1 MSKYKVIGW
10 YQYRVYKYIEADSK
24 EQAIHI
30 ACQGNPLHEWNLE
43 INQGAYREE
52 VESAEEGGPEENE
65 TSWVPLIDP
74 EPDGWTPEKESEA

>member
-1 MSKYKVIGW
+1 MSTYTVMGW

-24 EQAIHI
+24 EQAIDI

-52 VESAEEGGPEENE
+52 VESAEEDNSDED
-65 TSWVPLIDP
+65 IDP
-74 EPDGWTPEKESEA
+74 PDWTNGAVHPDSKYADYKE